1 MTTKPTLCGERIT
14 LRPVR
19 PDDIDAYLALVQDE
33 EGRRLTGTHASFT
46 REQTEGWIK
55 IIGEREGRV
64 DLAIV
69 PLGADELVGEV
80 VLNQIDPDNRAANLR
95 IGLRSS
101 ATDRGYGS
109 EAIRLMLDYAFGP
122 LGLHR
127 VSLDVFGFNQRAI
140 HVYEKLGFRR
150 EGVLRDALLL
160 DGVFHDAIVMGI
172 LEDEYRQLY
181 TPAPQH

>member
-1 MTTKPTLCGERIT
+1 MANKPTLRGERIS

-19 PDDIDAYLALVQDE
+19 PEDIEAYLALVQDP
-33 EGRRLTGTHASFT
+33 EGRRLTGTQASFT
-46 REQTEGWIK
+46 REQIEEWLK
-55 IIGEREGRV
+55 IIAEREGRV

-69 PLGADELVGEV
+69 PAGSDELVGEV

-101 ATDRGYGS
+101 ATERGYGS
-109 EAIRLMLDYAFGP
+109 EAIRLMLAYAFGP

-127 VSLDVFGFNQRAI
+127 VSLDVLSFNPRAI

-150 EGVLRDALLL
+150 EGLLRDAILL
-160 DGVFHDAIVMGI
+160 DGVFYDAILMSI
-172 LEDEYRQLY
+172 LEHEYRAG
-181 TPAPQH
+181 PAGR

>member
-1 MTTKPTLCGERIT
+1 MATKPTLRGERIT
-14 LRPVR
+14 LRPIR
-19 PDDIDAYLALVQDE
+19 PDDIDVYLALVQDE
-33 EGRRLTGTHASFT
+33 EGRRLTGTRASFT
-46 REQTEGWIK
+46 REQIERWIAL
-55 IIGEREGRV
+55 IGEREDRI

-69 PLGADELVGEV
+69 PSGGDELVGEV

-109 EAIRLMLDYAFGP
+109 EAIRLMLAYAFGP
-122 LGLHR
+122 PGLHR
-127 VSLDVFGFNQRAI
+127 VSLDVFSFNQRAI

-160 DGVFHDAIVMGI
+160 DGVFHNAIVMSI
-172 LEDEYRQLY
+172 LEDEYR
-181 TPAPQH
+181 AAHG